1 MFLCPETT
9 MNIGKFVLGGSNT
22 VISKLAF
29 AWFLWPMQIQRK
41 HDRTEE
47 DENGGKTATWL
58 WLKYKDDRQ
67 DGKPPHSVQ
76 VPDSS
81 IF

>member
-1 MFLCPETT
+1 
-9 MNIGKFVLGGSNT
+9 
-22 VISKLAF
+22 
-29 AWFLWPMQIQRK
+29 MQIQRK

-58 WLKYKDDRQ
+58 WLRYKDDRQ